1 MESFTKEELV
11 FMADCLISYQAM
23 LLNVSKYTFGNLG
36 TECHKNINRIA
47 ELNSKLCNEV
57 EKRKD

>member
-11 FMADCLISYQAM
+11 FMSECLISYQAM
-23 LLNVSKYTFGNLG
+23 LLNVSKCTFGDLS
-36 TECHKNINRIA
+36 TECHKNIRKLS
-47 ELNSKLCNEV
+47 ELNTKLCNEA